1 MHRTQESTYSSEL
14 SSHAYLTLAIKP
26 SILKTLAIKPSILWR
41 SSPQTSW
48 RSSPQF
54 SNFMAIKPSIL
65 GRSTSKLSPVCF
77 VHQHSHPYGLR
88 DELSW
93 VRVTNVIKCYVMLC
107 YVMTYLMSYVLYLIH
122 LMYFSLMLGLVL
134 IVILLHWLAGPP
146 RLKADI
152 VRSNSLK
159 PENKM
164 DEPLLESSTANVDNC
179 CCCLQREG
187 GIQM

>member
-107 YVMTYLMSYVLYLIH
+107 YVMLCYAEVGMLLTKKTRLTSEMLSTSQASTPLRWWTFAQKKKLLSKCYQLLYIAVLL
-122 LMYFSLMLGLVL
+122 
-134 IVILLHWLAGPP
+134 
-146 RLKADI
+146 D
-152 VRSNSLK
+152 
-159 PENKM
+159 
-164 DEPLLESSTANVDNC
+164 TAAKHNHYW
-179 CCCLQREG
+179 
-187 GIQM
+187 